1 MKYKQNSNKFLMLR
15 GLFLSAM
22 LVVSILSHAK
32 TEIVVSNTDSL
43 KTKESRDST
52 IYADF
57 EFPAEFPGG
66 QEALKEYLK
75 KEFRYTRKSLEKIT
89 RDRIILRF
97 TINVD

>member
-1 MKYKQNSNKFLMLR
+1 
-15 GLFLSAM
+15 M

-32 TEIVVSNTDSL
+32 TETMVSNPDSL

-75 KEFRYTRKSLEKIT
+75 KEFRYTSKSLKKIT
-89 RDRIILRF
+89 CDIIILGIQSFSELKYSLFLTRRF
-97 TINVD
+97 PFYAS